1 MKKVKRFIIAAAA
14 VMIAASSAS
23 CSKGET
29 EKVDNLDSATREELA
44 SISAKDER
52 LTGELEN
59 KTIKWMANW

>member
-44 SISAKDER
+44 SISR
-52 LTGELEN
+52 
-59 KTIKWMANW
+59 KTRDLPVNLRIKQ